1 MPALI
6 LRCSMTLPKSCK
18 APDSFQYEAKP
29 VAETSNIARPYAQAV
44 FELAENTGDFGR
56 WSDALHAMAL
66 VAANPD
72 MRDLFNNPRISR
84 RDAGQVLADVCGDRI
99 DGRGKNLIRL
109 LALNR
114 RLHALP
120 AIKEQYEAL
129 RAEAERTVRAELDS
143 ALPVS
148 EQEQQQIASALK
160 TRLGRDVELVCKID
174 ETLIGGAVI
183 RAGDLVIDGSV
194 KARLENL
201 AAAISV

>member
-1 MPALI
+1 
-6 LRCSMTLPKSCK
+6 MTLPKSCK

-44 FELAENTGDFGR
+44 FELAENAGDFGH

-66 VAANPD
+66 VAATPD

-99 DGRGKNLIRL
+99 DGRGKNLNRL

-148 EQEQQQIASALK
+148 EQEQQQIANALK

-194 KARLENL
+194 KARLEKL
-201 AAAISV
+201 AAAISA

>member
-1 MPALI
+1 M
-6 LRCSMTLPKSCK
+6 
-18 APDSFQYEAKP
+18 
-29 VAETSNIARPYAQAV
+29 AEISNIARPYAQAV
-44 FELAENTGDFGR
+44 FELAENAGDFGH

-66 VAANPD
+66 VAANPY
-72 MRDLFNNPRISR
+72 MGYLFNNPITSR

-148 EQEQQQIASALK
+148 EQEQQQIATALK
-160 TRLGRDVELVCKID
+160 TRLGRDVELVYKID

-194 KARLENL
+194 KARLEKL